1 MGSGRDKRK
10 KNARKTGE
18 APAGVGAAKTEA
30 KTAKK
35 TERRAAAAARAADDD
50 LDALLKQFELADARV
65 ERPLVEELEPGG
77 KGDAMPAR
85 AYASAAV
92 VADGSLVG
100 GAPNQPAVLFYGG
113 ERLDVRGRR
122 ETLHTFG
129 DLWVFRPPASVP
141 APFPPSSGAA
151 PAAAAAVAVAAP
163 GSETDRDEGGGG
175 AGGGP
180 SFEGPKV
187 EDPGRWTRVVTPA
200 KSSPPPRSSHQAVLL
215 PGGAAAS
222 SSSSSSSSS
231 QKKTAFLYVF
241 GGELT
246 SKDMTK
252 FRHYR
257 DLWRLRLGG
266 GSGGSSSSRS
276 DEGYRSSPWSWES
289 LPTKAGP
296 SARSGHRMAAWK
308 GNLLLFGGFHDD
320 GSGKVEYFNDVWL
333 YDTAKLSWS
342 KLETNAAAGPSP
354 RGGCQLLVAPAA
366 AATTA
371 AAAAK
376 SPAAV
381 LEKDTLFVF
390 GGHTAGNDDGGG
402 DGDGTTGTGKVHDD
416 IWALPL
422 TLTSSSSSSRPPLR
436 WTRLARSSLGFA
448 PTPRASFGLAANPP
462 LSRRRAI
469 LWGGIVDR
477 AGARDRV
484 FSEHCDDLYAFN
496 VDLKRWFPIAL
507 RGPPVDSSKQKR
519 KSKKNNSK
527 VEGAKAEEEKEKKK
541 EKEEGVATAATAAA
555 AAAAKPKDDEP
566 KTKTKQELLL
576 EAAATRIQSRYRG
589 HAVRRAVQALRLGSG
604 RVSELLYSPAL
615 LGPGGALAAEAARR
629 APRPR
634 ARAAPTLLTINEKL
648 WLFGGVVEVEHTDVT
663 LDDVWCLD
671 LKSLQGWVC
680 VRPDSRG
687 EAAFEASDWE
697 TDDGEDDGEDDF
709 KN

>member
-10 KNARKTGE
+10 KSAKKSGE
-18 APAGVGAAKTEA
+18 TTAGTGAAKTEA
-30 KTAKK
+30 KTVKK

-50 LDALLKQFELADARV
+50 LDALLKQFELADAAV
-65 ERPLVEELEPGG
+65 EQPVVEELEGSGPG
-77 KGDAMPAR
+77 ATMPAR
-85 AYASAAV
+85 AYASATV
-92 VADGSLVG
+92 LSDGD
-100 GAPNQPAVLFYGG
+100 VLFYGG
-113 ERLDVRGRR
+113 ERFDVRGKR
-122 ETLHTFG
+122 ETLTTFG
-129 DLWVFRPPASVP
+129 DLFLYRPPAAVP
-141 APFPPSSGAA
+141 APFSNHSSK
-151 PAAAAAVAVAAP
+151 
-163 GSETDRDEGGGG
+163 RDDDNDDEDDDDDEEGDTK
-175 AGGGP
+175 P
-180 SFEGPKV
+180 SFEGPEIK
-187 EDPGRWTRVVTPA
+187 DRGRWTRIVTPA

-215 PGGAAAS
+215 PAVAS
-222 SSSSSSSSS
+222 SSSSSAAAAAAAVKKSSS
-231 QKKTAFLYVF
+231 FLYVF

-246 SKDMTK
+246 SKDMSK

-257 DLWRLRLGG
+257 DLWRLQVGGG
-266 GSGGSSSSRS
+266 GSGSGG
-276 DEGYRSSPWSWES
+276 EKTSSPRWSWES
-289 LPTKAGP
+289 LPTKGGP

-320 GSGKVEYFNDVWL
+320 GSGKVDYFNDVWL

-366 AATTA
+366 SASASSASVSSASASALLDT
-371 AAAAK
+371 
-376 SPAAV
+376 
-381 LEKDTLFVF
+381 DTLFVF
-390 GGHTAGNDDGGG
+390 GGHTAGSGG
-402 DGDGTTGTGKVHDD
+402 DGDGDGETGTGKVHDD

-422 TLTSSSSSSRPPLR
+422 TSSPSSPSQQPLR
-436 WTRLARSSLGFA
+436 WSRLPRSSLGFA

-507 RGPPVDSSKQKR
+507 RGPPVEKKQK
-519 KSKKNNSK
+519 KKRRDKKKDNRNNA
-527 VEGAKAEEEKEKKK
+527 EGEKGEEKEEKEKEPATEKK
-541 EKEEGVATAATAAA
+541 NEPELSAA
-555 AAAAKPKDDEP
+555 
-566 KTKTKQELLL
+566 KTKQQLLL

-589 HAVRRAVQALRLGSG
+589 QAVRRAVQALRLGSG
-604 RVSELLYSPAL
+604 RVSELIYSPAF

-634 ARAAPTLLTINEKL
+634 ARAAPTLLTINERL

-671 LKSLQGWVC
+671 LKALQGWVC
-680 VRPDSRG
+680 VRADSRG
-687 EAAFEASDWE
+687 EAAFDASDWE
-697 TDDGEDDGEDDF
+697 TDDGEEEGEEGDED
-709 KN
+709 